1 MACLEALPAEVLCEI
16 ADWLVCDA
24 KPPSSP
30 FGHPMSSY
38 ARDHSVLARSC
49 RRLYSILNPP
59 LYKRNIQRDA
69 VLNSCLLWAAVRG
82 LLGTIKTAHGL
93 GADLDLVGPQSRDVL
108 AKGWNGIP
116 GPPSAPVTPLHLA
129 VSCGELHV
137 VEYLLEHGA
146 AVHLGAGNSCDCPQY
161 QYRQPYALHMALKHS
176 SKRKE
181 AAALLIRHGAY
192 LVSEHAPAA
201 EIVSR
206 MGHHDLFQLLLE
218 QRCPQSTMAALKYSL
233 RSRNLPLFQDLLRR
247 PDLDLSE
254 PPSDSPSSY
263 PSLLGLA
270 VYMGLTDAVRAL
282 LSRPD
287 VDPKVLHKSE
297 CSPLESAAREG
308 HVGALHALLT
318 MRPDIDVNATNDRGR
333 SPFHCAAQFG
343 HVEVLKA
350 LTQYPDVKVD
360 LRDNDGQ
367 TPLHLAAYGGR
378 YDAIRFLIKHP
389 GVQPLAVDAAGLNV
403 LHCLAIGNLMMRKV
417 EQFKEADDDD
427 DDDDYDWTND
437 FGHEYDYE
445 SENNHESSSKSSN
458 EGGDHMDKEAPPNAD
473 EVEEAEQTVRELIS
487 IGIPIDQEAP
497 TSETALRIAI
507 RHLNFAMAI
516 ALLACGCD
524 HTIGFEE
531 TSGWTL
537 LHECLKLPCRKLPAK
552 QSRQTE
558 LVKQLVSRGVN
569 IEAAYSRD
577 PDFILRDLEERH
589 MFVNVGATPLWCAA
603 GLARNTGSMAV
614 LLEAGADP
622 NADIER
628 LGRSSEPLIM
638 ALYGDFHYYLKEPEL
653 VGVFGLLVKHGA
665 KLDEAGGE
673 GKTALEMALNE
684 PHVVKEML
692 DHATSEN
699 ICREHVQSVVDEL
712 SSRKK
717 SRKGVEL
724 LRDLKDFRDRV
735 FGGE

>member
-16 ADWLVCDA
+16 AEWLVCDA

-69 VLNSCLLWAAVRG
+69 VLNSCLLWAAARG
-82 LLGTIKTAHGL
+82 LLGTIKTAHEL

-116 GPPSAPVTPLHLA
+116 GPPSGPVTPLHLA
-129 VSCGELHV
+129 VSSGELHV

-146 AVHLGAGNSCDCPQY
+146 AVHLPAGNCCDCLEY
-161 QYRQPYALHMALKHS
+161 QHRELYALHMALTHS
-176 SKRKE
+176 SKAKE
-181 AAALLIRHGAY
+181 AAAMLIRHGAY
-192 LVSEHAPAA
+192 LVSEHVPAA
-201 EIVSR
+201 EILSR
-206 MGHHDLFQLLLE
+206 RGHHDLFQLLLE
-218 QRCPQSTMAALKYSL
+218 QRCPQSTMATLKYSL

-247 PDLDLSE
+247 PDLDLST
-254 PPSDSPSSY
+254 PPSSSSSDY

-270 VYMGLTDAVRAL
+270 VYMGITDAVRAL

-297 CSPLESAAREG
+297 WSPLESAAREG

-318 MRPDIDVNATNDRGR
+318 MRPDIDVNATDDRGR
-333 SPFHCAAQFG
+333 SPFHWAAIFG

-360 LRDNDGQ
+360 SRDKDGQ
-367 TPLHLAAYGGR
+367 TPLQLAAYGGN
-378 YDAIRFLIKHP
+378 YGAVRFLIKHP
-389 GVQPLAVDAAGLNV
+389 GVQPLVVDAAGLNV

-417 EQFKEADDDD
+417 EQFKEADE

-437 FGHEYDYE
+437 VGHEDDYE
-445 SENNHESSSKSSN
+445 SESDDESSSETSS
-458 EGGDHMDKEAPPNAD
+458 EGGDQMNKKASPDAD
-473 EVEEAEQTVRELIS
+473 MVKEAEQTIRELMS
-487 IGIPIDQEAP
+487 IGIPIDQESP
-497 TSETALRIAI
+497 TSETAFRIAI
-507 RHLNFAMAI
+507 RHLNYAMAI
-516 ALLACGCD
+516 VLLACGCD

-531 TSGWTL
+531 ASGWTL

-552 QSRQTE
+552 QSLQTD
-558 LVKQLVSRGVN
+558 LVRQLVGRGVN
-569 IEAAYSRD
+569 IEAAHRYD
-577 PDFILRDLEERH
+577 PDFILRDLEERY

-603 GLARNTGSMAV
+603 GLARNTGSMEV

-628 LGRSSEPLIM
+628 LGGYSEPMIM
-638 ALYGDFHYYLKEPEL
+638 ALYGQFRHHLREPEL
-653 VGVFGLLVKHGA
+653 VGVFGVLVKHGA

-673 GKTALEMALNE
+673 GKTALEMALDE
-684 PHVVKEML
+684 PLVVKEML
-692 DHATSEN
+692 DHATSETL
-699 ICREHVQSVVDEL
+699 CREHVQSVIDEI

-724 LRDLKDFRDRV
+724 LGDLKDFRDRV